1 MSEKDPL
8 SEILRRKF
16 GPVTDWKPACQT
28 ESAGQGLKSIIGEA
42 QKGMESIEK
51 LLDPFAEDAKAKI
64 RGAAATLE
72 DVAAKS
78 SKEARSFL
86 AKALETVAEKIK
98 PES

>member
-8 SEILRRKF
+8 SEILGRKF
-16 GPVTDWKPACQT
+16 GPVSDWKPASQGG
-28 ESAGQGLKSIIGEA
+28 SVGQGLKSILDEA

-86 AKALETVAEKIK
+86 AKALEAVAEKIK
-98 PES
+98 PE